1 MAVEKE
7 QSGSS
12 LSGGI
17 MIANKCHRCQTRF
30 FFNQLCHLQHCHCLK
45 MAPGR
50 LKLVSENII
59 SSQLS
64 LPLRVCLISKL
75 VLMTRP
81 VKWQCLILITRYK
94 EIFIIS
100 IICMFLLKF
109 KLITFIYK
117 FNNRTSIRIQHQVT
131 SSYFNPNSVG
141 GWFCPLFFQMASHW

>member
-30 FFNQLCHLQHCHCLK
+30 FLNQLYHLHCHCLK
-45 MAPGR
+45 MAPGG

-100 IICMFLLKF
+100 IIQQIKQVSYVCFCQHSNLSLLYANS
-109 KLITFIYK
+109 ITEHRFT
-117 FNNRTSIRIQHQVT
+117 FNIK
-131 SSYFNPNSVG
+131 
-141 GWFCPLFFQMASHW
+141 